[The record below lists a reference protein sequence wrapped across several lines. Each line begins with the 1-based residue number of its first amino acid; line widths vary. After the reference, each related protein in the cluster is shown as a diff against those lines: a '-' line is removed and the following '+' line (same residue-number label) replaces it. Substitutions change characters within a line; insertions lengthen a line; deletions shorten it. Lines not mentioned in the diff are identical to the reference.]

1 MSWIHFLTAG
11 VILKIYHTVNRLRS
25 FVTSSYS
32 VILSFSHS
40 VISPFFNI
48 VTDWQRTVEQHQEL
62 QVCFADNNED
72 ELMTHHYPPLHLAYT
87 SGQSSPHQ
95 LLPPL
100 TTPTA
105 VYLNRHS
112 ITDKFGILS
121 STATN
126 NQGEAPPILFELQSS
141 AWISVSMSSAH
152 SAQVEIPVK
161 LYLVENKKPLI
172 L

>member
-1 MSWIHFLTAG
+1 MVPLDQSKTSFQNINAVCAFSLGHSLRPLPALQCPGSTSWLLG
-11 VILKIYHTVNRLRS
+11 
-25 FVTSSYS
+25 
-32 VILSFSHS
+32 LS
-40 VISPFFNI
+40 
-48 VTDWQRTVEQHQEL
+48 W
-62 QVCFADNNED
+62 NNED
-72 ELMTHHYPPLHLAYT
+72 ELMTHHDPPLHLAYT

-112 ITDKFGILS
+112 ITDNFGILS

-126 NQGEAPPILFELQSS
+126 TQGEAPPILFELQGS

-152 SAQVEIPVK
+152 SAQVEIPAK
-161 LYLVENKKPLI
+161 LYLVDNLKPLKII